1 VRPAGVPPRLP
12 LLWIDVISPYPAVA
26 RGLKDILET
35 TLGSKVFTTLG
46 PVDGEPDV
54 ILYDVIGLLRGDGAD
69 LDVWLKRTGAMV
81 IAMTHDHRPDLG
93 AVALER
99 GCAGAVRLSV
109 SPDDLVGVISA
120 ILSGAFPD
128 NPIVRESVDATRLGY
143 DAGLSTRE
151 GDVLRLIARGHSNQE
166 ISERLYVSVNSTKSY
181 IRSAYR
187 KIGVANRAQAVA
199 WAIGNGVPS
208 GREAS

>member
-1 VRPAGVPPRLP
+1 M
-12 LLWIDVISPYPAVA
+12 A

-54 ILYDVIGLLRGDGAD
+54 ILYDVIGLLTGDGAD
-69 LDVWLKRTGAMV
+69 LDLWVKRTGAMV

-93 AVALER
+93 ALALER

-109 SPDDLVGVISA
+109 SPDDLVGVVTA

-128 NPIVRESVDATRLGY
+128 NPVVREAVDATRLGY
-143 DAGLSTRE
+143 ARRPE
-151 GDVLRLIARGHSNQE
+151 HARGRRAAADRPRPQQPGDQRASLRVGELDQDLHPQRLPQDRRRQPCPGRRLGDR
-166 ISERLYVSVNSTKSY
+166 ERRALRPRQLDSVVTPGT
-181 IRSAYR
+181 RS
-187 KIGVANRAQAVA
+187 
-199 WAIGNGVPS
+199 
-208 GREAS
+208 